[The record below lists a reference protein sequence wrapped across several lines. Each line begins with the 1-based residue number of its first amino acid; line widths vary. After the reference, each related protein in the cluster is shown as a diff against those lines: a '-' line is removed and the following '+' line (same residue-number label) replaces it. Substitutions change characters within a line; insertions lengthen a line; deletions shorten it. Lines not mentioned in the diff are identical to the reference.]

1 MTTTTGTLSEFVPQK
16 EKIAAY
22 LERVE
27 LFFKAN
33 GIKDEKQVPVF
44 LTAMGGETYALLRS
58 LLAPVKPTSKTF
70 TELKEVLQQHFDPKP
85 LVIAEYFYFHSRSQT
100 TGESIAEYVAKL

>member
-1 MTTTTGTLSEFVPQK
+1 MTTTIGNLSEFVPQK

-27 LFFKAN
+27 LFFEAN

-44 LTAMGGETYALLRS
+44 LTAIGGETYALLRS
-58 LLAPVKPTSKTF
+58 LLAPAKPSSKTF
-70 TELKEVLQQHFDPKP
+70 TELKEVLW
-85 LVIAEYFYFHSRSQT
+85 
-100 TGESIAEYVAKL
+100 